1 LLLIAKPGRVVL
13 LGIVISLVLLAG
25 CGGDEANETKETKQE
40 LTPEQQPKILDMPE
54 QKMAVVYTT
63 GDPTITG
70 AQAVPALYASVSALV
85 PQLKEK
91 GIDFQLQAVRARWPD
106 MSSSPKNQ
114 WTGIWGLPIPDAVD
128 SLSQKTPGTE
138 VKIEVWDYGKIAQIL
153 HIGPYATE
161 EPTIKRLMG
170 FIDKSGYEI
179 AGIHE
184 EIYLTPPN
192 VPEQKTIIL
201 YPIKKK

>member
-1 LLLIAKPGRVVL
+1 LLFIAKSRRVTL
-13 LGIVISLVLLAG
+13 LGIVISSVLLAG
-25 CGGDEANETKETKQE
+25 CGSDEIKETKQE
-40 LTPEQQPKILDMPE
+40 LTPEQQPKIVDISP

-85 PQLKEK
+85 PQFKEQ
-91 GIDFQLQAVRARWPD
+91 GIEFQWQTVHARWPN
-106 MSSSPKNQ
+106 MSSSPKDQ

-128 SLSQKTPGTE
+128 SLPQKTPGTE
-138 VKIEVWDYGKIAQIL
+138 VKIEVWTYGKVAQIL

-161 EPTIKRLMG
+161 EPTIKRLMD
-170 FIDKSGYEI
+170 FIAKSGYEVS
-179 AGIHE
+179 GSHE

-192 VPEQKTIIL
+192 VEEQKTIIL

>member
-1 LLLIAKPGRVVL
+1 L
-13 LGIVISLVLLAG
+13 LGVVISLLLLAG
-25 CGGDEANETKETKQE
+25 CGGDETNETKQE
-40 LTPEQQPKILDMPE
+40 LTPEQQPQILDMTE

-106 MSSSPKNQ
+106 LSSSPKDQ
-114 WTGIWGLPIPDAVD
+114 WTGIWGLPIPDVVD
-128 SLSQKTPGTE
+128 SLPQKVPGTE
-138 VKIEVWDYGKIAQIL
+138 VKIEVWTYGKVAQIL
-153 HIGPYATE
+153 HIGSYVTE
-161 EPTIKRLMG
+161 GPTIKRLMD
-170 FIDKSGYEI
+170 FIAKSGYEV
-179 AGIHE
+179 AGSHE

-192 VPEQKTIIL
+192 VEEQKTIIL

>member
-1 LLLIAKPGRVVL
+1 L
-13 LGIVISLVLLAG
+13 LGVVISLLLLAG
-25 CGGDEANETKETKQE
+25 CGGDETNETKQE
-40 LTPEQQPKILDMPE
+40 LTPEQQPKILDVSP

-85 PQLKEK
+85 PQLKEQ

-106 MSSSPKNQ
+106 MSSSPKAQ
-114 WTGIWGLPIPDAVD
+114 WTGIWGLPIPDVVD
-128 SLSQKTPGTE
+128 SLSQNVPGTE
-138 VKIEVWDYGKIAQIL
+138 VKIEVWDYGKVAQIL

-161 EPTIKRLMG
+161 GTTIQRLMD
-170 FIDKSGYEI
+170 FIAKSGYEV
-179 AGIHE
+179 AGSHE

-192 VPEQKTIIL
+192 VEEQKTIIL

>member
-1 LLLIAKPGRVVL
+1 LLLAKPGRRVL
-13 LGIVISLVLLAG
+13 LGIVISLVLLVG
-25 CGGDEANETKETKQE
+25 CGGDETNETKQE
-40 LTPEQQPKILDMPE
+40 LTPEQQPQILDMSE

-63 GDPTITG
+63 GDPNMG
-70 AQAVPALYASVSALV
+70 GSQAVPALYASVSALV

-106 MSSSPKNQ
+106 MSSSSKDQ
-114 WTGIWGLPIPDAVD
+114 WTGIWGLPIPDMVD
-128 SLSQKTPGTE
+128 SLPQKVPGTE
-138 VKIEVWDYGKIAQIL
+138 VKIEVWDYGKVAQIL
-153 HIGPYATE
+153 HIGSYATE
-161 EPTIKRLMG
+161 EPTIKRLMD
-170 FIDKSGYEI
+170 FIAKSGYEV
-179 AGIHE
+179 AGSHE